1 MLGEERQRPV
11 AQVAAL
17 HDLTPVQARLL
28 SLLLDGPRGMA
39 DLTQALRVEK
49 AALTGLMDRV
59 ERRDLARR
67 TAVPG
72 NRRSLQV
79 TLTDL
84 GRGTALAFHIEVT
97 DEMSGLTA
105 FLDADEEGRFLSTL
119 TGILERNRTA
129 PDRPSSS
136 DC

>member
-1 MLGEERQRPV
+1 M
-11 AQVAAL
+11 
-17 HDLTPVQARLL
+17 QARLL